1 MHPGSDP
8 PSTGHGHG
16 ATHRLDRSARLI
28 RSSVPDYGPG
38 DGVDAPSRRLV
49 TVGIEPSL
57 PTPVT
62 SQCTGSSLW
71 NQTTRRLIYR
81 PQLVGA
87 TASAP
92 GSPCTGRH
100 RSTPS
105 TARSARSAAQWRHE
119 RLTGQPE
126 LVGVLYRSTSVPE
139 IPSTWAKRLAVVA
152 SIGIFVLAVVL
163 AVVS

>member
-1 MHPGSDP
+1 MC
-8 PSTGHGHG
+8 
-16 ATHRLDRSARLI
+16 
-28 RSSVPDYGPG
+28 SSVPDYGSG
-38 DGVDAPSRRLV
+38 DGVDAPCRRPV
-49 TVGIEPSL
+49 AADIEPSL

-62 SQCTGSSLW
+62 SQCTGSSPW
-71 NQTTRRLIYR
+71 NQTTRRLIVR

-92 GSPCTGRH
+92 GSPCTGRR
-100 RSTPS
+100 RSGPS
-105 TARSARSAAQWRHE
+105 TGRSARSATQWRLE
-119 RLTGQPE
+119 RVTAQPE
-126 LVGVLYRSTSVPE
+126 LVGVLYRTTSVPE